1 MSFSR
6 RIFFTISLFLTFWVV
21 TLTFSAIQPLLP
33 RATVLD
39 IEADEPFI
47 STPDRTFL
55 PITDAVT
62 AENMWTYECE
72 FKVQRPT
79 TMTSACADF
88 GEQVHSIKW
97 TVWEKGKAL
106 GTGVYSK
113 NDCDPDCADG
123 TIYETPVKVE
133 LRDLTRDGNKYFLN
147 TFTFASKIGEDLPE
161 GRAPNGSWDISEFY
175 RMVPEMHED
184 NP

>member
-1 MSFSR
+1 MSFPY
-6 RIFFTISLFLTFWVV
+6 RILFTTSLFLTFWLV
-21 TLTFSAIQPLLP
+21 TLSFSAIQPFVP
-33 RATVLD
+33 TATNLD
-39 IEADEPFI
+39 IEVDKSVSPEPE
-47 STPDRTFL
+47 RKFL

-72 FKVQRPT
+72 LEVQRPT

-97 TVWEKGKAL
+97 AVWANGKAL

-123 TIYETPVKVE
+123 TFHEMAVKVS
-133 LRDLTRDGNKYFLN
+133 LTDLTQEDGKYYLN
-147 TFTFASKIGEDLPE
+147 IFSFTSQSGENLPQ
-161 GRAPNGSWDISEFY
+161 GSITNGSWDISEFY
-175 RMVPEMHED
+175 RMVPGMRED
-184 NP
+184 S

>member
-6 RIFFTISLFLTFWVV
+6 RILLTISLFLTFWAV
-21 TLTFSAIQPLLP
+21 TLTFSAIQPLVP
-33 RATVLD
+33 TATVLD
-39 IEADEPFI
+39 FELDEPFI
-47 STPDRTFL
+47 PAPDRTFL

-97 TVWEKGKAL
+97 NIWEKGKAL

-123 TIYETPVKVE
+123 TRLEAAVRVE
-133 LRDLTRDGNKYFLN
+133 LTDLTRDGNKYFLN
-147 TFTFASKIGEDLPE
+147 TFTFISKMGEDLPKRNSA
-161 GRAPNGSWDISEFY
+161 GGFWDISEFY
-175 RMVPEMHED
+175 RMVPEMHYEK
-184 NP
+184 

>member
-6 RIFFTISLFLTFWVV
+6 RLLFTISLFLIFWVV

-33 RATVLD
+33 TAAVLD
-39 IEADEPFI
+39 IEIDEPLI
-47 STPDRTFL
+47 PEPDRTFL

-62 AENMWTYECE
+62 AEDMWTYECE
-72 FKVQRPT
+72 FKVQRPR

-97 TVWEKGKAL
+97 AVWANGKAL

-123 TIYETPVKVE
+123 TFHEMPVKVSFT
-133 LRDLTRDGNKYFLN
+133 DLTKEDGKYFLN
-147 TFTFASKIGEDLPE
+147 IFSFTSQSGENLPQ
-161 GRAPNGSWDISEFY
+161 GTITNGSWDISKFY
-175 RMVPEMHED
+175 RMVPGMREGS
-184 NP
+184 

>member
-1 MSFSR
+1 
-6 RIFFTISLFLTFWVV
+6 
-21 TLTFSAIQPLLP
+21 
-33 RATVLD
+33 
-39 IEADEPFI
+39 
-47 STPDRTFL
+47 
-55 PITDAVT
+55 
-62 AENMWTYECE
+62 MWTYECE

-133 LRDLTRDGNKYFLN
+133 LRDLTRDGNEYYLN
-147 TFTFASKIGEDLPE
+147 TFTFTYTYIRSYIRRFKLTWITINKLKSK
-161 GRAPNGSWDISEFY
+161 RCFF
-175 RMVPEMHED
+175 M
-184 NP
+184 